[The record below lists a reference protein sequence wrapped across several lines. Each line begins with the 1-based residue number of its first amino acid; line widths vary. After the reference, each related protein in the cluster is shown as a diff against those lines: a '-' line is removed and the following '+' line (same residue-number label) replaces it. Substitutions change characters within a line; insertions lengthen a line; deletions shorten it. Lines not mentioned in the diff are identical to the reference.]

1 MIAQLTGTERV
12 NAALLLFAI
21 IAIGLVMTLAGDSGD
36 FRFHGLVIM
45 SYATVVLLLLTGG
58 AHSPMPTSDRF
69 AKYYDDP
76 SKIGILVSMMGRR
89 MAAVWANIGVTIVW
103 GAIVVALSIFA
114 MATALLGIIIVFPLL
129 GHATWHAYED
139 FKEVL

>member
-1 MIAQLTGTERV
+1 MLLVGT
-12 NAALLLFAI
+12 LIGGLFAAFSF
-21 IAIGLVMTLAGDSGD
+21 AISFLA
-36 FRFHGLVIM
+36 VPM
-45 SYATVVLLLLTGG
+45 LLDKEVDAFT
-58 AHSPMPTSDRF
+58 A
-69 AKYYDDP
+69 
-76 SKIGILVSMMGRR
+76 MGRS